1 MAQPAMPNMQQGPVA
16 AKKSNLVLILGIV
29 GIVVVAALLIV
40 FFAMRPK

>member
-1 MAQPAMPNMQQGPVA
+1 MAQPAMPNMATPVA
-16 AKKSNLVLILGIV
+16 PARKSNLPLILGIV

>member
-1 MAQPAMPNMQQGPVA
+1 MAQPAMPNMAPVPA
-16 AKKSNLVLILGIV
+16 PARKSNLPLILGIV